1 MNYKSLLV
9 EALSD
14 AKANGKSRRV
24 IAAKSGVTEI
34 TICNW
39 LSGRN
44 VPNIM
49 SLTAVIN
56 ACGYQFKAT
65 MFKGVK

>member
-9 EALSD
+9 EALAD

-24 IAAKSGVTEI
+24 IAAKSGVTET

-65 MFKGVK
+65 MFKGIE